1 MKNLSFLVSVVAAIL
16 GIALTQ
22 LTKCN
27 TVPTSNTNYSE
38 VVEALNCTID
48 SLMNQSQAGDTNIV
62 ILPALQEPVKYITRI
77 LTKYKFDTVFVNSAS
92 QLVPT
97 PIIGKGYIA
106 DPRWGGQGMLTPTP
120 DTTTMPSLDTTVTFI
135 TGIDTALLK
144 SLYLRGD
151 TWKLRPQP
159 SPVYQPVPTYIEYND
174 EWVSLMATKDLVNTN
189 ISLSVKDSLVQTVS
203 VHRKWFLGRKHYT
216 VITKSANP
224 YSIIQQQTFIFDRKS
239 IRR

>member
-1 MKNLSFLVSVVAAIL
+1 MKNLSFLLSVAAALL

-27 TVPTSNTNYSE
+27 TVPTSKTDYSE

-48 SLMNQSQAGDTNIV
+48 SLVNQAQAGDTNIV

-77 LTKYKFDTVFVNSAS
+77 LTKYKFDTVFVNPSF
-92 QLVPT
+92 QPVPT
-97 PIIGKGYIA
+97 PIIGEGRIINPQY
-106 DPRWGGQGMLTPTP
+106 WEGQGMLTPAP
-120 DTTTMPSLDTTVTFI
+120 DTTTMPSLDSII
-135 TGIDTALLK
+135 TGVDSAVLN
-144 SLYLRGD
+144 SLRFTGHVF
-151 TWKLRPQP
+151 KLRPQP
-159 SPVYQPVPTYIEYND
+159 SPVYEPVPIYIEYND
-174 EWVSLMATKDLVNTN
+174 DWISLMATKDLLNTN

-224 YSIIQQQTFIFDRKS
+224 YSIIQQQTFIFDRRS